1 MSLQKHFDDGEEMHH
16 KQPAY
21 LRFIVKKIQ
30 NPHHLTVHESCK
42 FCTSQIGMIKCASNN
57 TIINQNARMCI
68 ISDGETI
75 LND

>member
-30 NPHHLTVHESCK
+30 NPHITVHESCK
-42 FCTSQIGMIKCASNN
+42 FCTSQIGMIKCASYN
-57 TIINQNARMCI
+57 TINQNACVSFPMGKRF
-68 ISDGETI
+68 
-75 LND
+75 